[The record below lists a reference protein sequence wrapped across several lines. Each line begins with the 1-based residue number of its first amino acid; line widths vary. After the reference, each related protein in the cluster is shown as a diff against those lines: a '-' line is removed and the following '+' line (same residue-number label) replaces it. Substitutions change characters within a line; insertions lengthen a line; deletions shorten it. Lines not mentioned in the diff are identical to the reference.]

1 MLVSTTEKIT
11 IIIKRSKKFNNVV
24 VITVNVFIVFFSL
37 DFSRYLHDIFE
48 SLDQLDRNDS
58 RDRNRKQQR
67 SQCAIENKTK
77 VTICRERMFQKT
89 YLCFKKLPRSF
100 KPKIRVFD

>member
-1 MLVSTTEKIT
+1 MLVSTTNKIT
-11 IIIKRSKKFNNVV
+11 IIIKRSKKFNNGRDHSKR
-24 VITVNVFIVFFSL
+24 FHSFFSL
-37 DFSRYLHDIFE
+37 DLSRYLHDISE

-67 SQCAIENKTK
+67 SQCAIEDKTK